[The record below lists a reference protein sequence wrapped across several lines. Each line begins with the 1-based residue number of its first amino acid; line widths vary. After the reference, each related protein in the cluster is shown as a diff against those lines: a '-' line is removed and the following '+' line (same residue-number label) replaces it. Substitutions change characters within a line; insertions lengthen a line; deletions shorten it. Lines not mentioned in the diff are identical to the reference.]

1 MKVLLSDFGR
11 SPDFHDSFVLL
22 FISAYSCME
31 CDLGVCIYFLR
42 LVYTLDFTLLNLID
56 N

>member
-1 MKVLLSDFGR
+1 
-11 SPDFHDSFVLL
+11 
-22 FISAYSCME
+22 ME